1 MTDDPTL
8 TWKTLDMD
16 GTRFA
21 EATPAVRRAVAATE
35 VRSMHEPWDETVR
48 RVLDHG
54 LDPVEIRDTLIA
66 HTRLTDDGL
75 CSCGWQGT
83 LGRRFTDHQAAML
96 RVAIITGADQ

>member
-1 MTDDPTL
+1 MTDEPGL

-48 RVLDHG
+48 QILDIG
-54 LDPVEIRDTLIA
+54 LDADEISQTLIA
-66 HTRLTDDGL
+66 HTRIDGIHGD
-75 CSCGWQGT
+75 CSCGHIVP
-83 LGRRFTDHQAAML
+83 LGHSFTAHQAAML
-96 RVAIITGADQ
+96 RAVTIGADQ